1 MFDTNLDLLIRL
13 DRVQSFCTLVT
24 EQLHLQLA
32 VRQITTVEEL
42 MALARRHRHPID
54 HMDVLLYQ
62 HLLNEPFW
70 PWFGKPIR
78 VRRHFANLGRLPA
91 TF

>member
-1 MFDTNLDLLIRL
+1 MLDTNLDLLIRL
-13 DRVQSFCTLVT
+13 NRMQSFCTLVS

-42 MALARRHRHPID
+42 MALAHRHRHPID

-62 HLLNEPFW
+62 YVLNEPFW
-70 PWFGKPIR
+70 PWVGKPFR
-78 VRRHFANLGRLPA
+78 VRRLFANLGRLPA
-91 TF
+91 EF